1 MHVKQTTRRG
11 GSFFFGIRF
20 FQLFFRKLKWIS
32 LYELDAANIN
42 INMPRQTKSE
52 GQRALEQFL
61 KEAKKAPKETPEQK
75 AAREKKQAIQQAK
88 YAASNAA
95 FMAAYRA
102 AHPVPEIPT
111 GSPYQ
116 EAREAWINGQ
126 PGTDGVFD
134 HWTSSK

>member
-1 MHVKQTTRRG
+1 MDWEATAGCSKQAKAKA
-11 GSFFFGIRF
+11 I
-20 FQLFFRKLKWIS
+20 
-32 LYELDAANIN
+32 IN

-52 GQRALEQFL
+52 GQRALDKFL
-61 KEAKKAPKETPEQK
+61 KAAKKAPKETPEQK
-75 AAREKKQAIQQAK
+75 AAREKKRAIQEAK

-95 FMAAYRA
+95 FMAAYSA